1 MQTAAIRKMLRSA
14 LLSSALASSI
24 TALLT
29 APTLAQGVPTFD
41 LRLFA
46 GRQAIIEQR
55 EQDLAL
61 QQDRLTREEDLAE
74 IERQQLA
81 ALNGIMDAM
90 TLRAGDVAGTVTGL
104 EAGQGEVTGVS
115 TAAASLYAP
124 EDNNP
129 AAARMFGDAREGVEE
144 LIIRAARHTHSLP
157 GVSRAG
163 LSLVQW
169 RCLLQ
174 ALIWQESRFQVGA
187 RSPVGAF
194 GLTQIMPGTAGDLGI
209 YPAYYD
215 DPWLQVTGGARY
227 LAQMLNMFEGNVI
240 HALAAYNAG
249 PGRVQQYSGV
259 PPFAETQHYVV
270 VIPQQYN
277 RYLAAVGGID
287 ALGTIDPTLLANAS
301 FSLSAHGAGVYGDY
315 SLVSVQ
321 AAARR
326 VQGIITRIGET
337 DDLHEA
343 IALNTYAR
351 AELAR
356 LVAIRTRIKAAH
368 TQPLSEEQLAMAS
381 AHAAERQ
388 FMNFTQENLR

>member
-1 MQTAAIRKMLRSA
+1 MRSW
-14 LLSSALASSI
+14 LPRIMVSLALAGP
-24 TALLT
+24 TAGR
-29 APTLAQGVPTFD
+29 AVAQGVPTFD

-46 GRQAIIEQR
+46 ERQAILEQTDR
-55 EQDLAL
+55 DLTL
-61 QQDRLTREEDLAE
+61 QQDRLTREEELAE

-81 ALNGIMDAM
+81 SLEGLMDAM
-90 TLRAGDVAGTVTGL
+90 SLGSGDVAGTVAGL
-104 EAGQGEVTGVS
+104 EAGQGAVQGSGGDVES
-115 TAAASLYAP
+115 AAASLYAP

-129 AAARMFGDAREGVEE
+129 AAARMFGDAREGIEE
-144 LIIRAARHTHSLP
+144 LIIRAARDTHGLP

-174 ALIWQESRFQVGA
+174 ALIWQESRFQIGA
-187 RSPVGAF
+187 RSPAGAF
-194 GLTQIMPGTAGDLGI
+194 GLTQIMPATASDLGI
-209 YPAYYD
+209 NPAYYD
-215 DPWLQVTGGARY
+215 DPYLQVAGGARY
-227 LAQMLNMFEGNVI
+227 LAMMLNMFDGNII

-249 PGRVQQYSGV
+249 PGNVQDYGGV

-277 RYLAAVGGID
+277 SYLAAVGGID
-287 ALGTIDPTLLANAS
+287 ALGTIDPVLLANAS

-315 SLVSVQ
+315 SLVSVR
-321 AAARR
+321 AAALR
-326 VQGIITRIGET
+326 VQDIITRIGET
-337 DDLHEA
+337 EDLHEA

-368 TQPLSEEQLAMAS
+368 TQPLSEEQLAMA
-381 AHAAERQ
+381 AAQAAERQ
-388 FMNFTQENLR
+388 FMDFTLESLR

>member
-1 MQTAAIRKMLRSA
+1 MTRSTLLASVLGSTLSA
-14 LLSSALASSI
+14 LHIAPAS
-24 TALLT
+24 
-29 APTLAQGVPTFD
+29 AQGVPTFD
-41 LRLFA
+41 ARLFA

-61 QQDRLTREEDLAE
+61 QRDRLTRAEELAE
-74 IERQQLA
+74 IERQQLST
-81 ALNGIMDAM
+81 LNGIMDAM
-90 TLRAGDVAGTVTGL
+90 TLRAGDVAGTVAGL
-104 EAGQGEVTGVS
+104 EAGQGEAGGVS

-163 LSLVQW
+163 LTLVQW

-227 LAQMLNMFEGNVI
+227 LAQMLNMFDGNII
-240 HALAAYNAG
+240 HALAANNAG
-249 PGRVQQYSGV
+249 PGRVQQYGGV

-287 ALGTIDPTLLANAS
+287 ALGTIDPVLLANAS

-321 AAARR
+321 AAALRVQDIIRR
-326 VQGIITRIGET
+326 VSET
-337 DDLHEA
+337 EDIHEA
-343 IALNTYAR
+343 LALNTYAR

-368 TQPLSEEQLAMAS
+368 TQPLSEEQLAMA
-381 AHAAERQ
+381 AAQAAERQ
-388 FMNFTQENLR
+388 FMNFTLENLR